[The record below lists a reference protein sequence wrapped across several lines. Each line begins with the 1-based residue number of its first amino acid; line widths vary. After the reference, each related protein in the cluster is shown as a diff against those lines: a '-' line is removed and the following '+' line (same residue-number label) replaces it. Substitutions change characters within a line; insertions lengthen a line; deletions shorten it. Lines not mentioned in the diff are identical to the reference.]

1 MEWTYTVPI
10 GLASAS
16 GLKENKL
23 LVHHHLVVRA
33 ELAAPPT
40 DPIYITEWKRNLVE
54 AIGMRILM
62 GPYATYSDMVG
73 NRGLTVATVIE
84 TSHIVLHVWDEESP
98 GIMQLDV
105 YSCAEFD
112 KNTIFKAI
120 EEFEPTHI
128 DYKFL
133 DRTDD
138 FITTLDK

>member
-1 MEWTYTVPI
+1 MEWTYIVPI
-10 GLASAS
+10 GHASAS

-33 ELAAPPT
+33 ELASPPS

-54 AIGMRILM
+54 AIGMKILM
-62 GPYATYSDMVG
+62 GPYAAYSEMPG

-98 GIMQLDV
+98 GLMQLDV

-112 KNTIFKAI
+112 KRIIFDAI
-120 EEFEPTHI
+120 KEFEPTHM
-128 DYKFL
+128 DWRFL
-133 DRTDD
+133 DRTGD
-138 FITTLDK
+138 FILAS

>member
-10 GLASAS
+10 GHASAN
-16 GLKENKL
+16 GFKEIEL

-33 ELAAPPT
+33 ELAVPPS
-40 DPIYITEWKRNLVE
+40 DPIYITEWKRNLVQ
-54 AIGMRILM
+54 AIGMKILM
-62 GPYATYSDMVG
+62 GPYATYSDMPG

-98 GIMQLDV
+98 GLMQLDV

-112 KNTIFKAI
+112 KNIIFDAI
-120 EEFEPTHI
+120 QEFGPTKI

-133 DRTDD
+133 DRTGD
-138 FITTLDK
+138 FILAS

>member
-1 MEWTYTVPI
+1 MEWTYIVHIDPT
-10 GLASAS
+10 LKS

-33 ELAAPPT
+33 ELAAPPN
-40 DPIYITEWKRNLVE
+40 DPTYITAWKKKLVE
-54 AIGMRILM
+54 TIGMKILM
-62 GPYATYSDMVG
+62 GPYATYSNMEG

-98 GIMQLDV
+98 GLMQLDV

-112 KNTIFKAI
+112 KNTIFASI
-120 EEFEPTHI
+120 QEFLPTKI

-133 DRTDD
+133 DRTGD
-138 FITTLDK
+138 FILAS

>member
-1 MEWTYTVPI
+1 MEWTYIVPI
-10 GLASAS
+10 GHALANGS
-16 GLKENKL
+16 KENEL

-40 DPIYITEWKRNLVE
+40 DPVYISIWKRNLVS
-54 AIGMRILM
+54 AIGMKILM
-62 GPYATYSDMVG
+62 GPYAVYSDMPG

-98 GIMQLDV
+98 GLMQLDV

-112 KNTIFKAI
+112 KQTIFNAI
-120 EEFEPTHI
+120 QEFEPTHI

-133 DRTDD
+133 DRTGD
-138 FITTLDK
+138 FILAS